1 MMVGHATSDLGRC
14 GGRIVADTKGMTP
27 RARQVMV
34 LAAEEARLRG
44 ATAVAPEHVLVAL
57 ALEGAGIA
65 GHVLRDLGASAERI
79 SQTLPSAA
87 QAAASETEPLPWAA
101 GTEEAVARAHA
112 EMLPLGHNYVG
123 TEHLVLGVVEA
134 SDGAVPEV
142 LARLGVP
149 AEVVRRDVYD
159 ILGYYA
165 PR

>member
-1 MMVGHATSDLGRC
+1 
-14 GGRIVADTKGMTP
+14 MTP
-27 RARQVMV
+27 RARQVMA

-44 ATAVAPEHVLVAL
+44 ATAVEPEHVLIAL

-87 QAAASETEPLPWAA
+87 QQVAASETEPLPWAA

-112 EMLPLGHNYVG
+112 EMLPLGHYYVG

-142 LARLGVP
+142 LARLGVA
-149 AEVVRRDVYD
+149 AEVVRRHVYE